1 MLAVIFGYRKD
12 CRSLRERILF
22 GVFVGNIIY
31 SVVNT
36 IPISLEETGDNDC
49 GNPVHGDAQAAVRG
63 LWFWGKFTMISYEFF
78 VIYASVIALKTGSTN
93 LSRRHEHA
101 IHAACIAVGFFAFIG
116 FYVSANVTYQDFLKT
131 STMPSD
137 ISLARPFASLAS
149 TTAVPHVTGCMPHA
163 ALADWRI
170 LSALLRPNGGLQAT
184 MGPSRTSSTS
194 TTTWSRR
201 SPGSGSASSASWSR
215 SGATS
220 ASCST
225 AG

>member
-1 MLAVIFGYRKD
+1 VLAVIFGYRKD

-93 LSRRHEHA
+93 LSRRHERA

-163 ALADWRI
+163 ARYFMLIGVFCR
-170 LSALLRPNGGLQAT
+170 LCCVQMGGCRQLWDPAGQA
-184 MGPSRTSSTS
+184 PRV
-194 TTTWSRR
+194 
-201 SPGSGSASSASWSR
+201 
-215 SGATS
+215 
-220 ASCST
+220 
-225 AG
+225 